1 MKENSTNYDILI
13 KLVIIGDS
21 GVGKSNYL
29 YRFVEGEFCPVHEAT
44 IGFDYKFKISL
55 LPNSKKKVKFQIWDT
70 AGQEKY
76 MSVNKNLFQRVQ
88 GIILMYDISEPKSF
102 NNLDKWMKL
111 ILIRELASEL
121 PLILIGNKIDLIEER
136 KISKEK
142 GEQFA
147 NDNNIKLFESS
158 GKSGENVED
167 SFIYLAEQIIQ
178 KNNIEDTQSVGDY
191 VISKDTTFK
200 KNKKKCC

>member
-1 MKENSTNYDILI
+1 
-13 KLVIIGDS
+13 
-21 GVGKSNYL
+21 
-29 YRFVEGEFCPVHEAT
+29 
-44 IGFDYKFKISL
+44 
-55 LPNSKKKVKFQIWDT
+55 
-70 AGQEKY
+70 

-102 NNLDKWMKL
+102 NNLDKWMK
-111 ILIRELASEL
+111 LIRELASEL

>member
-1 MKENSTNYDILI
+1 MKENYTNYDNLI
-13 KLVIIGDS
+13 KIVIIGDS

-44 IGFDYKFKISL
+44 IGFDYKYKISI

-76 MSVNKNLFQRVQ
+76 VSINKNLFQRVE

-102 NNLDKWMKL
+102 YNLDMWMKL
-111 ILIRELASEL
+111 IRENANEL
-121 PLILIGNKIDLIEER
+121 PLILIGNKIDLIQER
-136 KISKEK
+136 KITKEK
-142 GEQFA
+142 GEKFA
-147 NDNNIKLFESS
+147 NDNNMKFFESS

-167 SFIYLAEQIIQ
+167 SFIFLAEQIIQ
-178 KNNIEDTQSVGDY
+178 KKNIEDVQSVGDY
-191 VISKDTTFK
+191 VISKDTVYK